1 MNGSDSGR
9 ETWGIWL
16 HKALEMNTLKR
27 IRAASPWLRPDACW
41 ILLIPCMIGLSVLP
55 VAGQAL
61 ADHFTGRYGFE
72 RMGAATQMGDFE
84 APLKKVASLPISGT
98 PLLSF
103 EDRVLVG
110 AWDYE
115 HRLYAFSLYDLEAKL
130 LWSTSFQ
137 RRTHDSTTPLP
148 TRMITCSWV
157 VRPPASRWFV
167 PRPANCSGRILESG
181 RPRWRS
187 PIVTGRRAY
196 YHGTSGI
203 RAVAVESG
211 ELLWSIEAE
220 TAEAPLV
227 LSGEQLFVSLADGR
241 LVSIDP
247 SNGEIVW
254 SVEVFS
260 VTDLMASEGRV
271 YLLDQAISP
280 YVGFALEPSRFA
292 VLDAANGT
300 VLWQGA
306 DAKTNAM
313 ALSRDRLFFF
323 RTGADRT
330 LGGGCYPCLQARA
343 PETGEVLWEDGY
355 TSYGTLFDLAI
366 WDSVVINDT
375 IFTTTDLG
383 LFAWKATSGEAVW
396 LDGQV
401 FGGSLSAS
409 QGRLLVRD
417 GDSIAVFVPDL
428 RLNFAQ
434 LANGQGQ
441 STLLVLSNPGRKAA
455 QATVHFL
462 DEDGSPLKVPLVGRE
477 SASDVD
483 LVIAAGESRAVE
495 TSGGET
501 LQVGWVSVESD
512 RVLEGS
518 SIFRYRAGEKR
529 YEAGVAPSRPSNRH
543 ASYINRVDRFETAVA
558 LVNPHSQPISVD
570 VELVGENPG
579 YVKERF
585 HVDLGPGAHRAFFL
599 TSEQYPE
606 LVTASV
612 TAVSDNSQ
620 PFLMTVLR
628 TRDGL
633 QMSSYP

>member
-1 MNGSDSGR
+1 VNGSDSGR

-130 LWSTSFQ
+130 LWEHQFPTENSRLYYSPSYSHDHLLLGGSAAGVAMVRASTGELLWQ
-137 RRTHDSTTPLP
+137 DSEIGET
-148 TRMITCSWV
+148 
-157 VRPPASRWFV
+157 A
-167 PRPANCSGRILESG
+167 
-181 RPRWRS
+181 WRS

-211 ELLWSIEAE
+211 ELLWSIAAE

-254 SVEVFS
+254 SVEVYAG
-260 VTDLMASEGRV
+260 TDLMASEGRV
-271 YLLDQAISP
+271 YLLDKAIAP
-280 YVGFALEPSRFA
+280 YVGSPLEPSRFA

-300 VLWQGA
+300 VLWQGT

-313 ALSRDRLFFF
+313 ALSRDRLLFF

-330 LGGGCYPCLQARA
+330 LGGGCSPCLQARA
-343 PETGEVLWEDGY
+343 PETGEVLWEAGY
-355 TSYGTLFDLAI
+355 TSYATLFDLAI
-366 WDSVVINDT
+366 WESAVVNNT
-375 IFTTTDLG
+375 IFTASDLG
-383 LFAWKATSGEAVW
+383 LFGWNASSGEAVW
-396 LDGQV
+396 FDEQITYT
-401 FGGSLSAS
+401 SLSAS
-409 QGRLLVRD
+409 HERLLARD

-495 TSGGET
+495 TAGGET
-501 LQVGWVSVESD
+501 LQVGWVGVESD

-518 SIFRYRAGEKR
+518 SIFRYRVGEKR

-543 ASYINRVDRFETAVA
+543 ASYINRMDGFETAIA
-558 LVNPHSQPISVD
+558 LVNPNSQSISVD
-570 VELVGENPG
+570 VELVGDNPG
-579 YVKERF
+579 YVNERF

-606 LVTASV
+606 MVTASV
-612 TAVSDNSQ
+612 TAVSNNSQ